1 MLAGT
6 NGLFSLLFAVE
17 AVKMLTEKCLR
28 FRKWKFC
35 HFTHSFLEEDLWT
48 NSFTQECEVNHA
60 GCWNSKLCASCY
72 VCAARTVNWS
82 N

>member
-17 AVKMLTEKCLR
+17 AVKMLTRNMKL
-28 FRKWKFC
+28 KNVSDSANGSYAILL
-35 HFTHSFLEEDLWT
+35 TAFLEEDLWT

-60 GCWNSKLCASCY
+60 GC
-72 VCAARTVNWS
+72 
-82 N
+82 